1 MKVLTYLED
10 GHERLG
16 FVNGAGMVDALRA
29 LEAHGVAGRTVPP
42 EGTAWSTDA
51 DLGGQWIGAA
61 DGEETLVPARGY
73 CQPGDVVECELER
86 IGVLRNT
93 VARG

>member
-42 EGTAWSTDA
+42 EGTATPKAPSSS
-51 DLGGQWIGAA
+51 QR
-61 DGEETLVPARGY
+61 V
-73 CQPGDVVECELER
+73 
-86 IGVLRNT
+86 
-93 VARG
+93 